1 VTSSPRS
8 GLLLGACA
16 LAGAGLALVVDRILV
31 EELLDDGTF
40 VALSGY
46 PGEVRG
52 EIMRYGGGVLLAV
65 AFVVLALALVRDE
78 RAGARAIVGAALF
91 GGGVMWF
98 GWTSFDMHVLERYDW
113 PDGSSVVLGDLLYH
127 GSGLV
132 VATAGWLLLAP
143 TFAPTRRS

>member
-1 VTSSPRS
+1 
-8 GLLLGACA
+8 
-16 LAGAGLALVVDRILV
+16 
-31 EELLDDGTF
+31 
-40 VALSGY
+40 
-46 PGEVRG
+46 
-52 EIMRYGGGVLLAV
+52 MRYGGGVLLAV